1 MLYIC
6 IYSAP
11 ANNILSHL
19 FIIQQQR
26 ELASEARSNYFYFC
40 FFYCFFFFP
49 SLRQVRVRSVKAPFS
64 SFGSNSLRWLIN
76 WACTKTVK
84 ENIFAPLTHK
94 NKNRNIYI
102 KRKATTTV
110 KCCSWSQ
117 SSLVDELFAFCIC
130 ANTNIFILFA
140 CVFLLS
146 NNTNEL
152 LSLFAFVVCH
162 YLPFL
167 LAGIHLLRDPHE
179 YQANAF
185 VCVWRACFR
194 LLRPHS
200 ASPSL
205 LH

>member
-1 MLYIC
+1 MHQFLLLLLLSIFSHASLPRVTCISMWTLTQWKIHLCTHIQTNTTHMLYIC

-94 NKNRNIYI
+94 NKNRNKYI
-102 KRKATTTV
+102 KK
-110 KCCSWSQ
+110 KPQQQWSA
-117 SSLVDELFAFCIC
+117 VAE
-130 ANTNIFILFA
+130 
-140 CVFLLS
+140 
-146 NNTNEL
+146 
-152 LSLFAFVVCH
+152 
-162 YLPFL
+162 
-167 LAGIHLLRDPHE
+167 
-179 YQANAF
+179 
-185 VCVWRACFR
+185 
-194 LLRPHS
+194 
-200 ASPSL
+200 ASQV
-205 LH
+205 